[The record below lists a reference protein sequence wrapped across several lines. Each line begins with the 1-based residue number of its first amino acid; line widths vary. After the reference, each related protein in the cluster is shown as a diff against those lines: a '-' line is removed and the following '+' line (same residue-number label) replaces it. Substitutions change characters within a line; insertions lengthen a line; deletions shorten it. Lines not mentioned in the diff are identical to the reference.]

1 MSLDFWPV
9 LAKNANSLPTALRS
23 WHVPKI
29 AKDCQSHF
37 QWIDEPCSTSIS
49 LAGWGEVSSILNWA
63 VLSCH
68 LVILEQR
75 PQPSPCEESINM
87 TMIGSE
93 TFISISTVTMKC
105 FKHFCKKWI
114 KYTHDTLPE
123 TSSSPLKIDGWKMIL
138 SFWEGPSFQV
148 LCLFVFGRLS
158 HNHLY
163 TATLATF

>member
-9 LAKNANSLPTALRS
+9 LTKNTNSLPTALRS

-63 VLSCH
+63 VLSH
-68 LVILEQR
+68 HHVRNQ
-75 PQPSPCEESINM
+75 SIWLM
-87 TMIGSE
+87 TMIGSQ
-93 TFISISTVTMKC
+93 TFISTVTMKC

-114 KYTHDTLPE
+114 NIHMIP
-123 TSSSPLKIDGWKMIL
+123 SLKLAVRPWKLMVVRW
-138 SFWEGPSFQV
+138 SFPFGKV
-148 LCLFVFGRLS
+148 HLFRCYVSLFSGGY
-158 HNHLY
+158 HII
-163 TATLATF
+163 TFTLATLVLSNPPRPGRA